1 MDPSTL
7 IQLPDGTEVSL
18 TDLMQSRID
27 LQDTL
32 RINEQMQKDLEE
44 VGVLFQA
51 DVPMERKENAVRNV
65 LANLGYE
72 GDEVEGYLQAS
83 RTRAA
88 KANAPA
94 PDLVQP
100 PEDDYEDEEEEL
112 VAEET
117 PEFSGGSQKEHMS
130 QNPNNQNFQ
139 DMDMANAMQQ
149 ELQAQRA
156 EIHKMRVRE
165 LRENLNKHLDRVVK
179 TNPDFQNLLTA
190 SRSLRGEEGAKQ
202 AEQSLR
208 AQLEQRAL
216 DSMQT
221 RRSASGTFEDSWMAE
236 EIEKAVDPLIG
247 TFRSVI
253 GDIDKLGRSPETVT
267 GFNAE
272 EILRSKPVPAP
283 EYREGAPIGDIESQV
298 KSYASDAI
306 KRALASSSN
315 ESAI

>member
-1 MDPSTL
+1 MVETNRGLTKTYNRFHDREKREPDIVRLRELHAAMDAAVLTAYGWADL
-7 IQLPDGTEVSL
+7 LPRCTCEFL
-18 TDLMQSRID
+18 L
-27 LQDTL
+27 
-32 RINEQMQKDLEE
+32 
-44 VGVLFQA
+44 
-51 DVPMERKENAVRNV
+51 
-65 LANLGYE
+65 
-72 GDEVEGYLQAS
+72 
-83 RTRAA
+83 
-88 KANAPA
+88 
-94 PDLVQP
+94 
-100 PEDDYEDEEEEL
+100 DYEDEEEEL
-112 VAEET
+112 EPEET
-117 PEFSGGSQKEHMS
+117 PEVSGGSQKEHMS

-272 EILRSKPVPAP
+272 EILRSKPVPPP